1 MYLYCAAN
9 KLGRFG
15 MDCGFPLSFCL
26 SFFEKKNLIKT
37 IFFIKHLKCRILTY
51 VMILLQW
58 LKKNGTVHPST
69 LELSTLPISIIFLY
83 RKYKSL
89 DLLFFSNLGKGK
101 LLQAWGYKLTTNT
114 NYSRNEY
121 FFARKKIKSFKIIA

>member
-26 SFFEKKNLIKT
+26 SFFEEKNLIKT
-37 IFFIKHLKCRILTY
+37 IFHKTFKMSNSY
-51 VMILLQW
+51 VCHDFTMAD
-58 LKKNGTVHPST
+58 KNATVHPST
-69 LELSTLPISIIFLY
+69 SELSTLPILIIFLY

-89 DLLFFSNLGKGK
+89 DPLLFKNRL
-101 LLQAWGYKLTTNT
+101 
-114 NYSRNEY
+114 R
-121 FFARKKIKSFKIIA
+121 